1 MPEQKVVD
9 QVWAQAGLTE
19 GEYRRIVAL
28 LGREPNRLELHL
40 YGAMWSEHCSY
51 KNSKP
56 VLKKFPT
63 GGPRVLQGPGEN
75 AGVIDLG
82 DGLAVAFKVESHNH
96 PSAIEPFQG
105 AATGVGGILRDVFTM
120 GARPVALLN
129 SLRFGDPADARVRHL
144 EGGVVGGIGY
154 YGNCMGVP
162 TVAGEVYFED
172 CYKGNPLVNAMCVGL
187 VQGGKVFKGIARG
200 EGNPIMAVG
209 ARTGRDGIGGA
220 AFASEELSA
229 ASEAKRPSV
238 QVGDPFKEKLL
249 LEACL
254 ELFET
259 DAVVGIQDMGAAG
272 LISSSSEMASR
283 GECGMEIDVLKVPRR
298 ESGMQAWEV
307 MLSESQERML
317 VCVAQ
322 GREAEVQRIFDKWE
336 LEATVIGHVT
346 GDGLLRL
353 KEGDRVVG
361 EVPARSLAEDAPVYV
376 REQRE
381 PEYLVQTLG
390 FDLAGLPVPEDL
402 QAVLVQLL
410 GSVNLASRE
419 WVYRQYDHQVLI
431 NTVTL
436 PGQADAAVLRL
447 PGSAKG
453 LALKIDCNA
462 RYCYLNPHRGGAI
475 AVAEAARNI
484 ICSGGEPLAIT
495 NCLNFGNPMKP
506 EVFWTFDQ
514 AVTGM
519 AEACTALGT
528 PVTGGNVSFYNESGA
543 DAVYPTPVVGMVGV
557 IDDLAKQR
565 TTLGFKHNSDVIV
578 VLGETKPELGGSE
591 YLKLVH
597 GVVAGDAPALDLA
610 MEKRIQDAAL
620 QAIRQGLVTAA
631 HDVAEGG
638 LAVALA
644 EMAIAGEPGARGF
657 QVTVE
662 AKERPDGILFGESQS
677 RIILTA
683 KRDDMMFLKGLLI
696 ENGIPHRVIG
706 DVQDG
711 TCVVAGLVPGT
722 TDPFIFRR
730 VTYVNIATD
739 QLDTP
744 WREGLSCVLNQ

>member
-1 MPEQKVVD
+1 MPTEKAVD
-9 QVWAQAGLTE
+9 MVWAQAGLTDA
-19 GEYRRIVAL
+19 EYRRVVGF
-28 LGREPNRLELHL
+28 LGREPNHLELHL

-63 GGPRVLQGPGEN
+63 RGPRVLQGPGEN

-120 GARPVALLN
+120 GARPIALLD
-129 SLRFGDPADARVRHL
+129 SLRFGDPADSRVRHL
-144 EGGVVGGIGY
+144 VSGVVGGIGF

-162 TVAGEVYFED
+162 TVAGEVYFEE
-172 CYKGNPLVNAMCVGL
+172 CYRGNPLVNAMCVGL
-187 VQGGKVFKGIARG
+187 VSGGKVFKGVAQG
-200 EGNPIMAVG
+200 VGNPIMAVG

-220 AFASEELSA
+220 AFASEELSE
-229 ASEAKRPSV
+229 ASEARRPSV

-272 LISSSSEMASR
+272 LVSSASEMASR
-283 GECGMEIDVLKVPRR
+283 GDTGIEIDIDRVPRR
-298 ESGMQAWEV
+298 ETGMQPWEV

-317 VCVAQ
+317 VCVQA

-346 GDGLLRL
+346 DDGVLRIR
-353 KEGDRVVG
+353 ENGRTVG
-361 EVPARSLAEDAPVYV
+361 EVPARTLAEDAPVYV

-381 PEYLVQTLG
+381 PGYLTEARA
-390 FDLAGLPVPEDL
+390 FDFGSLPVPESL
-402 QAVLVQLL
+402 QDVLLQLI
-410 GSVNLASRE
+410 GSANLASRE

-431 NTVTL
+431 NTVSL
-436 PGQADAAVLRL
+436 PGQSDAAVLRL
-447 PGSAKG
+447 PGTARG
-453 LALKIDCNA
+453 LALKIDCNP
-462 RYCYLNPHRGGAI
+462 RYCYLNPYRGGAI

-484 ICSGGEPLAIT
+484 VCSGGEPLAIT

-514 AVTGM
+514 AVMGM
-519 AEACTALGT
+519 AAACTALGT
-528 PVTGGNVSFYNESGA
+528 PVTGGNVSFYNESGP

-557 IDDLAKQR
+557 VEDLARHR
-565 TTLGFKHNSDVIV
+565 TTMGFKQAGDVIV

-591 YLKLVH
+591 YAKVIH
-597 GVVAGDAPALDLA
+597 GVVAGDVPELDL
-610 MEKRIQDAAL
+610 EREQQVQAL
-620 QAIRQGLVTAA
+620 ARRAIREGLVTAA

-638 LAVALA
+638 LAVALT
-644 EMAIAGEPGARGF
+644 EMALAAAPGARGF
-657 QVTVE
+657 QITLE
-662 AKERPDGILFGESQS
+662 TRERPDAVLFGESQS
-677 RIILTA
+677 RIILTV
-683 KRDDMMFLKGLLI
+683 KRDDMMLLKGMLI
-696 ENGIPHRVIG
+696 ENGVPHRVIG

-711 TCVVAGLVPGT
+711 TVQVAGLEPGV

-730 VTYVNIATD
+730 VLYVNLEIEV
-739 QLDTP
+739 LEKN
-744 WREGLSCVLNQ
+744 WREGLPCILDA